1 MNTDTD
7 MGDERPSDDTQSSG
21 GERPDD
27 GAGSDGGEQGGI
39 TMDNVDFAEED
50 DEDPDYRP
58 SLDDEDPDYRPSLDD
73 YPTPTPPINHQ
84 ARHPGERYFVSATAR
99 TKQTTRRGR
108 S

>member
-27 GAGSDGGEQGGI
+27 GAGSDGGEQSCGGI
-39 TMDNVDFAEED
+39 TMDNTDFAEED

-58 SLDDEDPDYRPSLDD
+58 GPDD
-73 YPTPTPPINHQ
+73 YPLTSTPPINHQ
-84 ARHPGERYFVSATAR
+84 ARHPGERHILTATAR